1 MGRFGAGKGEVWCW
15 QGVGLMM
22 RVVLLEFWSGGG
34 EVKCG
39 GLRAEW
45 CRGDAGWRRG
55 RLMLREEEEVK
66 CRCCFGTNVSL
77 LFPLF

>member
-1 MGRFGAGKGEVWCW
+1 MLARGRSDDEGGSAG
-15 QGVGLMM
+15 
-22 RVVLLEFWSGGG
+22 VLERGGG
-34 EVKCG
+34 EVWRSG
-39 GLRAEW
+39 AEW